1 MTMFTEL
8 YALAT
13 TATLS
18 MVVSADDKRGTVLS
32 QEPPHSSQHLP
43 QRRS

>member
-18 MVVSADDKRGTVLS
+18 MVSVPMTSAG
-32 QEPPHSSQHLP
+32 
-43 QRRS
+43 RSRSA